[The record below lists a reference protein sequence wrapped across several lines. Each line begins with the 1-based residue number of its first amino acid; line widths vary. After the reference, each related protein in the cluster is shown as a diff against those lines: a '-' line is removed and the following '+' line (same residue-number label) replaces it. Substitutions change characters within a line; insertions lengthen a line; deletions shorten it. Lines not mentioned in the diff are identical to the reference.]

1 MLHRQILEND
11 VFTAA
16 IMFLY
21 IILQSSIFLPI
32 EYPEILGASHVLK
45 EYYAHLNTFVQSY
58 NIASEAL
65 NNFKKIHYM
74 Y

>member
-45 EYYAHLNTFVQSY
+45 
-58 NIASEAL
+58 
-65 NNFKKIHYM
+65 
-74 Y
+74 